1 MTSRNQAGHNG
12 AERNGRL
19 DRFLG
24 DALIGAM
31 VLLGLV
37 FCVGA
42 VRAQTISAPLE
53 YYSSRNMQ
61 TYSVNST
68 DTN

>member
-1 MTSRNQAGHNG
+1 MTSRNQAGRDG
-12 AERNGRL
+12 AEQGRL

-42 VRAQTISAPLE
+42 VRAETISIPIE
-53 YYSSRNMQ
+53 YISYMNAH
-61 TYSVNST
+61 TDSVNSSCPE
-68 DTN
+68 